1 MDVFGSLMDGFAIAV
16 QPVNLLFCFIGV
28 FIGTLI
34 GVIPGVGPSATI
46 AVLIPMTISRS
57 PVTAIIML
65 AGIYYGAQFGG
76 SITSILVNIP
86 GEATAVATCFDGY
99 PMARKG
105 RAGAAICLAASSAL
119 IGGTGAIFLG
129 LTLLSV
135 PMSKLALKFGPV
147 EYFAIM
153 CVGLTILT
161 FMSKGSMVK
170 ALIMAA
176 FGLFLSFVGMDIFT
190 GQARFTMGILDLGG
204 GVPLV
209 SLVIGVFGVTEVLAN
224 YEEPEKRELPPD
236 AKIGK
241 IWPTLSDY
249 KDALPATFRGALLG
263 FIMGV
268 IPGAGHILSTFT
280 SYGIEKRISKN
291 PEAFGTGV
299 VKGLAA
305 PTAACETAACS
316 SFIPLF
322 TLGIPPNVTVAI
334 LMGALMIHGVRVGPT
349 FMAENPQIYWG
360 TIASMYVGSVM
371 LFILNVPL
379 VGMWVKLLKV
389 PPQFLYPCI
398 LLFALIGSYSINNN
412 IFDVYAMIAFGV
424 FGYFMRKFKWDI
436 APLIL
441 AFVLGSMME
450 RSLRQALLGSKGSL
464 TIFFTSPI
472 ALVCFFAAAVLL
484 LWPLLRRNK
493 GAETKA

>member
-1 MDVFGSLMDGFAIAV
+1 MDVIGSLANGFAAAL
-16 QPVNLLFCFIGV
+16 QPVNILFCFIGV

-46 AVLIPMTISRS
+46 AVLIPMTISKS
-57 PVTAIIML
+57 PLTAIIML

-86 GEATAVATCFDGY
+86 GEATSVATTFDGY
-99 PMARKG
+99 PLARKG

-119 IGGTGAIFLG
+119 IGGTCAIFLG

-135 PMSKLALKFGPV
+135 PMSILALKFGPA

-161 FMSKGSMVK
+161 FMSKGSMAK

-190 GQARFTMGILDLGG
+190 GQARFTLGIIDLGG

-224 YEEPEKRELPPD
+224 YEEPEKRALPD
-236 AKIGK
+236 AKIGR

-249 KDALPATFRGALLG
+249 KDALPATFRGTLIG

-280 SYGIEKRISKN
+280 SYGIEKRFSKT
-291 PEAFGTGV
+291 PEAFGTGMI
-299 VKGLAA
+299 KGLAA

-349 FMAENPQIYWG
+349 FIAENPAIFWG

-371 LFILNVPL
+371 LFILNVPM
-379 VGMWVKLLKV
+379 VWMWVKLLKV
-389 PPQFLYPCI
+389 PPQYLYPCI

-412 IFDVYAMIAFGV
+412 IFDVYVMIAFGV
-424 FGYFMRKFKWDI
+424 FGYFARKFKWDI

-464 TIFFTSPI
+464 MVFFTSPI
-472 ALVCFFAAAVLL
+472 ALVCFLIAVLL
-484 LWPLLRRNK
+484 MVWPLLRRK
-493 GAETKA
+493 KSA

>member
-1 MDVFGSLMDGFAIAV
+1 MDVFSSLFSGFAVAL

-34 GVIPGVGPSATI
+34 GVLPGVGPSATI
-46 AVLIPMTISRS
+46 AVLIPMTLGRS

-86 GEATAVATCFDGY
+86 GEASAVATCFDGY

-105 RAGAAICLAASSAL
+105 RAGAAICIAASSAL
-119 IGGTGAIFLG
+119 FGGTCGILG
-129 LTLLSV
+129 LTLLSI
-135 PMSKLALKFGPV
+135 PMSTLALKFGPP

-153 CVGLTILT
+153 CMGLTILT
-161 FMSKGSMVK
+161 FMSRGSMVR

-176 FGLFLSFVGMDIFT
+176 FGLFLSLVGMDIFT
-190 GQARFTMGILDLGG
+190 GKARFTMDIIELGG

-209 SLVIGVFGVTEVLAN
+209 SMVIGVFGVTEVLAN
-224 YEEPEKRELPPD
+224 YEDPEKRALPD
-236 AKIGK
+236 SGLGK
-241 IWPTLSDY
+241 VMPSFGDF
-249 KDALPATFRGALLG
+249 KEALPAASRGTLMG

-268 IPGAGHILSTFT
+268 IPGAGHILSPFT
-280 SYGIEKRISKN
+280 AYGVEKRLAKN
-291 PEAFGTGV
+291 PETFGQGAI
-299 VKGLAA
+299 KGLAA
-305 PTAACETAACS
+305 PTAACETAAAS

-334 LMGALMIHGVRVGPT
+334 LMGALMIHGVRMGPT
-349 FMAENPQIYWG
+349 FIAENPAIFWG
-360 TIASMYVGSVM
+360 TISSMYVGAIM

-379 VGMWVKLLKV
+379 IGIWIKLLKV
-389 PPQFLYPCI
+389 PAKFLYPCI
-398 LLFALIGSYSINNN
+398 LLFALIGSYSINNS

-424 FGYFMRKFKWDI
+424 FGYFARKFKLDI
-436 APLIL
+436 APLVL

-450 RSLRQALLGSKGSL
+450 RSLRQSLIGSKGS
-464 TIFFTSPI
+464 IAVFFTSPI
-472 ALVCFFAAAVLL
+472 ALVCFLIAAILFV
-484 LWPLLRRNK
+484 WPLLRRNK
-493 GAETKA
+493 STEVKA